1 MYKAI
6 IFDMDGVIFDTEGF
20 YYQRR
25 KTFLDSKGISIE
37 HMEAKEF
44 IGGNLQQVWQK
55 ILSENEHVGQ
65 ADTFHQEYED
75 YKAKH
80 RAPYAQIIFPEV
92 RQALAD
98 LKAAGLKLALASNT
112 QKKDVLF
119 ALESASILSYFD
131 IVLGREDVDKPKP
144 QPDIYL
150 KAAGL
155 LGIDMAY
162 SLIIEDSQKGIS
174 AGKSAGMQVWAI
186 KDKQYGID
194 QSQADRL
201 IDHLGQVPEKV
212 L

>member
-65 ADTFHQEYED
+65 ADAFHQEYED

-112 QKKDVLF
+112 QKNDVLF

-131 IVLGREDVDKPKP
+131 IVLSREDVDSPKP

-155 LGIDMAY
+155 LEIDKAD

-194 QSQADRL
+194 QSQADQL

>member
-1 MYKAI
+1 M
-6 IFDMDGVIFDTEGF
+6 
-20 YYQRR
+20 
-25 KTFLDSKGISIE
+25 SIE
-37 HMEAKEF
+37 YIEAKEF

-80 RAPYAQIIFPEV
+80 RAPYSQIIFPEV

-112 QKKDVLF
+112 QKNDDLF

-131 IVLGREDVDKPKP
+131 IVLSREDVDSQKP

-155 LGIDMAY
+155 LGIDKAD
-162 SLIIEDSQKGIS
+162 SLIIEG
-174 AGKSAGMQVWAI
+174 
-186 KDKQYGID
+186 
-194 QSQADRL
+194 
-201 IDHLGQVPEKV
+201 HL
-212 L
+212 

>member
-65 ADTFHQEYED
+65 ADAFHQEYED

-112 QKKDVLF
+112 QKNDVLF

-131 IVLGREDVDKPKP
+131 IVLSREDVDSPKP

-155 LGIDMAY
+155 LEIDKAD
-162 SLIIEDSQKGIS
+162 SLIIEDSQKGII

-194 QSQADRL
+194 QSQADQL